1 VRSQARSVLKVTA
14 GLCGLAVV
22 LGTILI
28 LLRIGT
34 THAPLADGMASAEV
48 ITWLDEDQDGVRDEG
63 EPPFPW
69 VEISPGWRA
78 ITNDA
83 GRGSTYEF
91 MAGCARD
98 CWVTSY
104 ASVHTPQGYAPTTP
118 TTYRL
123 TAESE
128 TYEFGFVRAS
138 TGYVPDLP
146 NSPPWCRAF
155 LNRGLSLEQCRTDL
169 SPATLSLALG
179 TTSSPEADV
188 DDVYDVIMSLDRISA
203 VTFTNVELTVP
214 SANMNATCPVATLRE
229 WNGRL
234 PGIELFLEKCGQV
247 STLPGS

>member
-128 TYEFGFVRAS
+128 TYEFGFIRAS

-146 NSPPWCRAF
+146 NSPPWV
-155 LNRGLSLEQCRTDL
+155 
-169 SPATLSLALG
+169 P
-179 TTSSPEADV
+179 
-188 DDVYDVIMSLDRISA
+188 RIS
-203 VTFTNVELTVP
+203 EP
-214 SANMNATCPVATLRE
+214 RP
-229 WNGRL
+229 L
-234 PGIELFLEKCGQV
+234 PGAV
-247 STLPGS
+247 PHRSLPGNIVPRPRYDFFPGGGRGRSL